1 MHLQAVAQTQQHSQ
15 RSAQVSVEYPF
26 SRFVSS
32 YRVTEATS
40 TQPQRL
46 SGITRSSYEHPFNRS
61 LARPRV
67 A

>member
-1 MHLQAVAQTQQHSQ
+1 M
-15 RSAQVSVEYPF
+15 SVKNLF